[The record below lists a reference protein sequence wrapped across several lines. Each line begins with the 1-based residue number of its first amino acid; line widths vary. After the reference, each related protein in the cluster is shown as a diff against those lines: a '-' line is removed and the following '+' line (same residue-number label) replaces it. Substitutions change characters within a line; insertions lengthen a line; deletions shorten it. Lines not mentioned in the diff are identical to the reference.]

1 MNNLFLKIGKFSLN
15 KQKEGNSEGKVVE
28 KARKNETASGG
39 TSRNIP
45 AQSESAKSLSNPV
58 SSSSQNDIN
67 SFPSL
72 ESMNIHH
79 FSVRFG
85 PVSVARLHFP
95 GRMMLIAS
103 LH

>member
-58 SSSSQNDIN
+58 SSSSRNDIN
-67 SFPSL
+67 NDEDKQEKTREL
-72 ESMNIHH
+72 EEH
-79 FSVRFG
+79 VG
-85 PVSVARLHFP
+85 RLQDQI
-95 GRMMLIAS
+95 GRLS
-103 LH
+103 RY